1 LFAVKSEP
9 VPADMSTQPI
19 HPRRRLG
26 ARWWRPLGFI
36 AALLMLAL
44 PAAPAAAQASRQ
56 PWQILMDAATEANLS
71 NDFATAE
78 ALLGAALE
86 LSLQTDPKGPRPVLS
101 RLMLQLIY
109 ADLKKPALSQRLGS
123 SRLDVSTFD
132 PTLLLF
138 AGTLDRLANKYYD
151 RWAALRDA
159 GNSDEIRSKRSL
171 LLAESERCTLI
182 KWAIQ
187 NKLLP
192 ATDVALASTIGF
204 HGLVFEKQWKL
215 ADAIAKYEA
224 AVKIWDAAEDRRKR
238 LMTSSAQFSL
248 FSGRGSGAGEQT
260 DNPISVK
267 FLLARAHIYNA
278 EEHLEKKKEAEAD
291 AAFKR
296 AEPLLFEMIELF
308 EHTWPDHPRAAVYH
322 AQLGT
327 LYFLQRRYA
336 HSEAAYRKSLAIHER
351 NEGSK
356 GDNTRFVV
364 QRLAKLLRSDN
375 REREAVELEERY
387 GVQPAPGK

>member
-1 LFAVKSEP
+1 
-9 VPADMSTQPI
+9 MTQFI
-19 HPRRRLG
+19 RPRSG
-26 ARWWRPLGFI
+26 ARWWRPLCFI
-36 AALLMLAL
+36 AAFLLLAL
-44 PAAPAAAQASRQ
+44 QGTPASAQASRQ

-71 NDFATAE
+71 NDLATAE

-86 LSLQTDPKGPRPVLS
+86 LAQQTDPNGPRPILS

-109 ADLKKPALSQRLGS
+109 ADLNKPELSQRLGS
-123 SRLDVSTFD
+123 MRLDVSTFD

-138 AGTLDRLANKYYD
+138 ASTLDRLANKYYD

-159 GNSDEIRSKRSL
+159 GNSDETRNKRGL

-248 FSGRGSGAGEQT
+248 FSGRGAGAGEQT

-267 FLLARAHIYNA
+267 FLLARAHVYNG
-278 EEHLEKKKEAEAD
+278 EEHLEKKKEPEAD

-296 AEPLLFEMIELF
+296 AEPLLIEMLELF
-308 EHTWPDHPRAAVYH
+308 GQTWPDHPRTAVYH
-322 AQLGT
+322 SQLGA

-336 HSEAAYRKSLAIHER
+336 DSTASYRKSLAIHEW
-351 NEGSK
+351 NEGST
-356 GDNTRFVV
+356 GDNVRFVV
-364 QRLAKLLRSDN
+364 QRLAKALRSDN
-375 REREAVELEERY
+375 RESEAAELETRY
-387 GVQPAPGK
+387 GVKPTPGK

>member
-1 LFAVKSEP
+1 MTHFFR
-9 VPADMSTQPI
+9 
-19 HPRRRLG
+19 PRRHG
-26 ARWWRPLGFI
+26 ARWWHQLRFI
-36 AALLMLAL
+36 AAFLLLAL
-44 PAAPAAAQASRQ
+44 QGNPASAQASRQ

-71 NDFATAE
+71 NDLATAE

-86 LSLQTDPKGPRPVLS
+86 LAQQTDPNGPRPILS

-109 ADLKKPALSQRLGS
+109 ADLNKPELSQRLGS
-123 SRLDVSTFD
+123 MRLDVSTFD

-159 GNSDEIRSKRSL
+159 GNSDETRSKRGL

-248 FSGRGSGAGEQT
+248 FSGRGAGAGEQT

-267 FLLARAHIYNA
+267 FLLARAHVYNG
-278 EEHLEKKKEAEAD
+278 EEHLEKKKESEAD

-296 AEPLLFEMIELF
+296 AEPLLIEMLELF
-308 EHTWPDHPRAAVYH
+308 GQTWPDHPRTAVYH
-322 AQLGT
+322 SQLGA

-336 HSEAAYRKSLAIHER
+336 DSTASYRKSLAIHER
-351 NEGSK
+351 NEGST
-356 GDNTRFVV
+356 GDNVRFVV
-364 QRLAKLLRSDN
+364 QRLAKALRSDN
-375 REREAVELEERY
+375 RESEAAELEARY
-387 GVQPAPGK
+387 GVKPAPGK

>member
-1 LFAVKSEP
+1 VH
-9 VPADMSTQPI
+9 ADVTHFI
-19 HPRRRLG
+19 RPRRRG
-26 ARWWRPLGFI
+26 ARWWRPLCFI
-36 AALLMLAL
+36 AAFLLQAL
-44 PAAPAAAQASRQ
+44 QGSPASAQASRQ

-71 NDFATAE
+71 NDLATAE

-86 LSLQTDPKGPRPVLS
+86 LAQQTDPNGPRPVLS

-109 ADLKKPALSQRLGS
+109 ADLSKPELSQRLGS
-123 SRLDVSTFD
+123 LRLDVSTFD

-159 GNSDEIRSKRSL
+159 GNSDETRSKRGL

-248 FSGRGSGAGEQT
+248 FSGRGAGAGEQT

-267 FLLARAHIYNA
+267 FLLARAHVYNG
-278 EEHLEKKKEAEAD
+278 EEHLEKKKESEAD

-296 AEPLLFEMIELF
+296 AEPLLIEMLELF
-308 EHTWPDHPRAAVYH
+308 GQTWPDHPRTAVYH
-322 AQLGT
+322 SQLGT

-336 HSEAAYRKSLAIHER
+336 DSTASYRKSLAIHER
-351 NEGSK
+351 NEGST
-356 GDNTRFVV
+356 GDNVRFVV
-364 QRLAKLLRSDN
+364 QRLAKALRSDN
-375 REREAVELEERY
+375 RESEAAELEARY
-387 GVQPAPGK
+387 GVKPAPGK

>member
-1 LFAVKSEP
+1 MTHF
-9 VPADMSTQPI
+9 I
-19 HPRRRLG
+19 RPRRHG
-26 ARWWRPLGFI
+26 ARWWRPLRFI
-36 AALLMLAL
+36 AAFLLLAL
-44 PAAPAAAQASRQ
+44 QGTPASAQASRQ

-71 NDFATAE
+71 NDLATAE

-86 LSLQTDPKGPRPVLS
+86 LAQQTDPNGPRPILS

-109 ADLKKPALSQRLGS
+109 ADLSKPELSQRLGS
-123 SRLDVSTFD
+123 LRLDVSTFD

-159 GNSDEIRSKRSL
+159 GNSDETRSKRGL

-248 FSGRGSGAGEQT
+248 FSGRGAGAGEQT

-267 FLLARAHIYNA
+267 FLLARAHVYNG
-278 EEHLEKKKEAEAD
+278 EEHLEKKKEPEAD

-296 AEPLLFEMIELF
+296 AEPLLIEMLELF
-308 EHTWPDHPRAAVYH
+308 GQTWPDHPRTAVYH
-322 AQLGT
+322 SQLGA

-336 HSEAAYRKSLAIHER
+336 DSTASYRKSLAIHER
-351 NEGSK
+351 NEGST
-356 GDNTRFVV
+356 GDNVRFVV
-364 QRLAKLLRSDN
+364 QRLAKALRSDN
-375 REREAVELEERY
+375 RESEAAELEARY
-387 GVQPAPGK
+387 GVKPTPGK